1 MKGRYE
7 HFYGSEEQFDLQL
20 LKPILDLESSREV
33 EAVEQGW
40 AINEGKWYNSRS
52 TRIHLENY
60 KKPKKISGYKFT
72 YYKTLTT
79 KQLNEVDIVYQAF
92 LDYKG
97 FKRIYN
103 LTPNDPK
110 TSWLLCESDKIH
122 AFTMFTEYDGAL
134 ESNLTAW
141 DYSELKK
148 SIGKYIIGYEVE
160 IALERG
166 LQHLYI
172 GPGYGASAIYKAFLK
187 GFQWWT
193 GMEWSGDVERYV
205 MLCQR
210 DDTVL
215 TLKDLSNLYASL

>member
-1 MKGRYE
+1 MKVRYE

-97 FKRIYN
+97 FKRI
-103 LTPNDPK
+103 
-110 TSWLLCESDKIH
+110 
-122 AFTMFTEYDGAL
+122 
-134 ESNLTAW
+134 
-141 DYSELKK
+141 
-148 SIGKYIIGYEVE
+148 
-160 IALERG
+160 
-166 LQHLYI
+166 
-172 GPGYGASAIYKAFLK
+172 
-187 GFQWWT
+187 
-193 GMEWSGDVERYV
+193 
-205 MLCQR
+205 
-210 DDTVL
+210 
-215 TLKDLSNLYASL
+215 